1 MEQLQP
7 QDELASLKIIGV
19 ITIAVL
25 TIIQFFIW
33 WLNSNNK
40 DVPFEKPIIQD
51 EKFLEDYK
59 DFHSH
64 EN

>member
-7 QDELASLKIIGV
+7 QDELASIKIIGI
-19 ITIAVL
+19 ITIAALVL
-25 TIIQFFIW
+25 IQFFIW
-33 WLNSNNK
+33 WWRSKNK
-40 DVPFEKPIIQD
+40 DVPFEKPIVQD
-51 EKFLEDYK
+51 EKFLEDYN

>member
-7 QDELASLKIIGV
+7 QDELASIKIIGI
-19 ITIAVL
+19 ITIAALVL
-25 TIIQFFIW
+25 IQFFIW
-33 WLNSNNK
+33 WWRSKNN
-40 DVPFEKPIIQD
+40 DVPFEKPIVQGD
-51 EKFLEDYK
+51 KFLEDYN